1 MENVVE
7 TKQYKKMTETPVSK
21 LIVKLG
27 IPTIISMLI
36 TNIYNMADTYYVS
49 KLGTSASGAV
59 GVVFGIMAVFQ
70 AFGFM
75 FGHGAGSIISRKLG
89 QKDSQSAS
97 RFASTSFFLSIA
109 VGIVIAILGI
119 TFLSPFMKLLG
130 STDTILPYSKQY
142 GFWILL
148 AGPFIASSCV
158 LNNIL
163 RYEGRAA
170 YAMVGLTT
178 GGVLN
183 MIGDPIFMFGLKMGV
198 TGAGVSTA
206 ISQLISFTILL
217 FMYLAGKE
225 KNSLSIRLI
234 TKNKHEIFE
243 IISVGFPS
251 LIRQGLGSISTML
264 LNSQAAVYGDAAV
277 AAMSIVNRISMFIF
291 SVGLGL
297 GQGFQPVSAFNYGA
311 GKYTRVK
318 KGFWFTVGVGEI
330 VLCILAGI
338 AMFESSKLI
347 GLFRNDPAVVEIGA
361 FALKFQ
367 CFACI
372 FMPVTVCTN
381 MLFQSIGKSG
391 QATILSTLR
400 SGMCFIPL
408 ILILPN
414 LLGITGVQISQAIA
428 DILAFAI
435 SLPLLFRFLRTL
447 SKNVNELEE
456 SIDTQMAYHNKEM
469 TSRM

>member
-1 MENVVE
+1 MENIIE

-27 IPTIISMLI
+27 IPTIISMMI
-36 TNIYNMADTYYVS
+36 TNIYNMVDTYYVS

-59 GVVFGIMAVFQ
+59 GVVFGIMAILQ

-109 VGIVIAILGI
+109 VGIIIAILGI
-119 TFLSPFMKLLG
+119 TFLSPFMRLLG
-130 STDTILPYSKQY
+130 STDTILPYAKQY

-148 AGPFIASSCV
+148 AGPFITSSCV

-217 FMYLAGKE
+217 FMYLSGKE

-243 IISVGFPS
+243 IISVGSPS
-251 LIRQGLGSISTML
+251 LIRQGLGSVSTML

-277 AAMSIVNRISMFIF
+277 AAMSIVNRIRMFIF

-311 GKYTRVK
+311 GKYTRVR
-318 KGFWFTVGVGEI
+318 KGFWFTVCVGQI

-338 AMFESSKLI
+338 AMFESNKLI
-347 GLFRNDPAVVEIGA
+347 ELFRNDPAVIEIGA
-361 FALKFQ
+361 FALTWQ
-367 CFACI
+367 CFACL
-372 FMPVTVCTN
+372 FMPITVCTN

-391 QATILSTLR
+391 QAAILSTLR
-400 SGMCFIPL
+400 SGVCFIPL
-408 ILILPN
+408 ILILPHIF
-414 LLGITGVQISQAIA
+414 GITGVQIAQTIA
-428 DILAFAI
+428 DILAFTI
-435 SLPLLFRFLRTL
+435 SLPMLFRFLRTL
-447 SKNVNELEE
+447 PKNENELE
-456 SIDTQMAYHNKEM
+456 
-469 TSRM
+469 